1 MKIQSRIFNRDY
13 KVAKLTKL
21 AKTGKYSAPRL
32 AKIFNCN
39 KKAIFRALEEIE
51 VCLPNLGRF
60 KKKIYCDEKFF
71 INICP
76 VSAYWAGFIA
86 ADGCLSDREKGV
98 TIRLN
103 KRDTG
108 HLRKFITAIKTNAKI
123 SFVKSNNSAGISV
136 YSKALFESLVR
147 LGITPNKSLTIF
159 SVKCPLRLQSHFI
172 RGVFEGDGWIS
183 GKKVTHIQLG
193 IAGNK
198 PFLQHIQ
205 NTLMRNCDI
214 SKTKLYPLS
223 HTGRAYKLQYT
234 GQQIFKI
241 LDFLY
246 KDSSDQIRLDRK
258 YQKALGFKGN
268 FKNN

>member
-1 MKIQSRIFNRDY
+1 MKIRSKIFDHDY

-32 AKIFNCN
+32 AKIFNCD
-39 KKAIFRALEEIE
+39 KKTVLRALQEIK
-51 VCLPNLGRF
+51 VCLANLGRF

-76 VSAYWAGFIA
+76 ISAYWAGFIA
-86 ADGCLSDREKGV
+86 ADGCLSNRDKRV
-98 TIRLN
+98 IITLN
-103 KRDTG
+103 KRDSG

-123 SFVKSNNSAGISV
+123 GFVKSNNSVSVSV
-136 YSKALFESLVR
+136 YSKVLFESLVKI
-147 LGITPNKSLTIF
+147 GITPNKSLTIS
-159 SVKCPLRLQSHFI
+159 SVKYPLRLRSHFI

-183 GKKVTHIQLG
+183 GRKVTHIQLG

-205 NTLMRNCDI
+205 NTLMKSCDI

-223 HTGRAYKLQYT
+223 DTGRAYKLQYT

-246 KDSSDQIRLDRK
+246 KDSSDKIRLDRK